1 MTLHETVAELEP
13 GQRIKVGAE
22 CGTGY
27 FYIGNA
33 GDLSGKIKFGAPDLR
48 GRRVVEVRGAD
59 EAADPGT
66 TIILVAGQDKGRF
79 WSTDER
85 WCPALAYGFEW
96 M

>member
-1 MTLHETVAELEP
+1 MTLYETVQPMEP
-13 GQRIKVGAE
+13 RQRIKVGAE

-33 GDLSGKIKFGAPDLR
+33 GDLSGKIKFGASDLR
-48 GRRVVEVRGAD
+48 SRCVIEVRGAD

-66 TIILVAGQDKGRF
+66 TIIMVTGQDKGRF

-85 WCPALAYGFEW
+85 RSPALAYGFEW